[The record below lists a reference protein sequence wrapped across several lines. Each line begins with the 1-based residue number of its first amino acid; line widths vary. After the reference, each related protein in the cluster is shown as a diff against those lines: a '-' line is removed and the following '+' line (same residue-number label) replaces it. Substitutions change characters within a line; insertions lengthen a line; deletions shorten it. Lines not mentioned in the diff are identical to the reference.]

1 MVMVKQSFAVVL
13 GMLVLAM
20 SSAAFAQNQPDPNA
34 NNGNNNANGNNGN
47 NRGNRGNFG
56 RGNFDP
62 AQMRQRIMDN
72 LKQDMDVKDD
82 EWAVIQPKLD
92 KVLTI
97 SFDSRMRGGNMFRRN
112 RGQDQQGNNN
122 RPQPQAGDSAV
133 TKAQADL
140 QSALDDKSINADEI
154 AKRLANLRAA
164 KDAAKQDMVKAQQD
178 LKELLS
184 QRQEAVLVLAGLLD

>member
-1 MVMVKQSFAVVL
+1 MVMKKQALVVL
-13 GMLVLAM
+13 GMLILGLSTMAK
-20 SSAAFAQNQPDPNA
+20 AQTPPDNG
-34 NNGNNNANGNNGN
+34 GNNNGNNGN
-47 NRGNRGNFG
+47 NGNNNGRGNRGNFG

-133 TKAQADL
+133 SKAQADL
-140 QSALDDKSINADEI
+140 QSALDDKSISADEV